1 MRVPVLPTDLARPL
15 CAMGRVPGGRW
26 TDAVVPGRPDYP
38 RRVNSQRPARVVVLI
53 SGGGSNLA
61 ALLAASDE
69 PGYGAQVVGV
79 GADRHSAAGLAL
91 ATERGIPTF
100 VERVSDHAERVD
112 FDRALTARVA
122 ELEPDLVVSAGFLKL
137 VGPDFL
143 AAFAGRYLNTHNSLL
158 PAFPGMQAPADALAH
173 GVKVAGATLFVVDE
187 GVDAGP
193 IIAQTV
199 VPVLDDDDLESL
211 TERIKVAERA
221 QLVDVVGRLAR
232 HGWQVRGR
240 RVVVEASDEPLR

>member
-1 MRVPVLPTDLARPL
+1 MSLH
-15 CAMGRVPGGRW
+15 
-26 TDAVVPGRPDYP
+26 
-38 RRVNSQRPARVVVLI
+38 RPARVVVLI

-61 ALLAASDE
+61 ALLSACDDAA
-69 PGYGAQVVGV
+69 YGAQVVGV
-79 GADRHSAAGLAL
+79 GADRFSATGLAL
-91 ATERGIPTF
+91 ATDRGIPTF
-100 VERVSDHAERVD
+100 VERVSDYAERVD
-112 FDRALTARVA
+112 FDRALTAQVA
-122 ELEPDLVVSAGFLKL
+122 ALEPDLVVSAGFLKL
-137 VGPDFL
+137 VGADFL

-199 VPVLDDDDLESL
+199 VPVLAGDDLETL

-221 QLVDVVGRLAR
+221 QLVDVVGQMAR
-232 HGWQVRGR
+232 DGWEITD
-240 RVVVEASDEPLR
+240 RVVRLGAVGDGRMNLGS